1 MKKRPKDYLEEMPP
15 AREIDWSGCPLLE
28 KAFARVAEGK
38 GGLDRPDGARYE
50 LAPPPK
56 NKRNDEK
63 AWEVAVKNARAQLEH
78 QTLRV
83 QNLEL
88 AAKFAPAAWRAHN
101 AHLETNIARYAT
113 RASAPP
119 REERRDAPPPT
130 TFAESEP
137 SATRAGKA
145 TLNAR
150 RASRRRRSVSVLP
163 SLTRA
168 HGGPASIPA
177 RFRLSATQPP
187 HPLQVRAPPE
197 RDAGGDR
204 GHQHEAQLAAELR
217 GERAEKTGGGV
228 VRRLGQVLRGGRRG
242 EGARG
247 EAGRHRER
255 GRGRGSVVSRD
266 VASFRS

>member
-1 MKKRPKDYLEEMPP
+1 MLAGPGGASRWVNEDIDALPYADELPEGWRADVDRLVQEEMRRMKKRPKDYLEEMPP

-101 AHLETNIARYAT
+101 AHLEMNISRYAT

-150 RASRRRRSVSVLP
+150 RASRRRRSVSASSP
-163 SLTRA
+163 RSLALTVAPLQSPRA
-168 HGGPASIPA
+168 PASP
-177 RFRLSATQPP
+177 RPTPPPTPGTSA
-187 HPLQVRAPPE
+187 
-197 RDAGGDR
+197 
-204 GHQHEAQLAAELR
+204 
-217 GERAEKTGGGV
+217 
-228 VRRLGQVLRGGRRG
+228 
-242 EGARG
+242 
-247 EAGRHRER
+247 
-255 GRGRGSVVSRD
+255 S
-266 VASFRS
+266 

>member
-1 MKKRPKDYLEEMPP
+1 MLAGPGGASRWVNEDIDALPYADELPEGWRADVDRLVQEEMRRMKKRPKDYLEEMPP

-119 REERRDAPPPT
+119 REERRDAPPDDL
-130 TFAESEP
+130 
-137 SATRAGKA
+137 RRIR
-145 TLNAR
+145 TLGDAR
-150 RASRRRRSVSVLP
+150 GEGNPKRPPRVSPPPVRLGVLP

-177 RFRLSATQPP
+177 RSRLSATQPP

-217 GERAEKTGGGV
+217 GERA
-228 VRRLGQVLRGGRRG
+228 
-242 EGARG
+242 
-247 EAGRHRER
+247 
-255 GRGRGSVVSRD
+255 
-266 VASFRS
+266 